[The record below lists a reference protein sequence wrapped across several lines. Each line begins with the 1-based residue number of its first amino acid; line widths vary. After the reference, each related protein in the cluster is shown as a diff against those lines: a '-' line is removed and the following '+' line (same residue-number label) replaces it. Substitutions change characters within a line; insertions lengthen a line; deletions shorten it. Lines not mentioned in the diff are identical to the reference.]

1 MQAEPGGATAR
12 DEAVTAGA
20 VREMEDATAG
30 SRLTP
35 TRAGAMHA
43 HDGTGRVRSG
53 ACATTQVLT
62 ASVLA
67 SLLAPAMLGA
77 QEGSACDGARV
88 TAVEIR
94 PEAPA
99 IIDRSAPRWARPV
112 LRVLLQSRTT
122 DTSAIRPYVLL
133 GAGESCS
140 EFERAETER
149 LLRAQPYLAEAKVR
163 TVAEEGGVRA
173 IVETQDDIPLIVG
186 LSLDDG
192 APSRVL
198 FGNANVL
205 GLGMLASAEWE
216 RGYAY
221 RDGFGAHFEHY
232 HLLGGR
238 RVAKLHAVRSPL
250 SADYSASVARPYL
263 TGAQRFAWSANYARS
278 EGWLGFPNPGDDAVS
293 LENARDLY
301 GLAALWRIGGRNRR
315 LLAGASLGHERG
327 TRAEEGVLVTDS
339 GFTDAGDT
347 PFAERY
353 QPFRTTSLAGILG
366 TRLLAYTPVL
376 GLDSLAGRQDVASGL
391 QLMGTLGY
399 DLGASREGG
408 EDGREPFGILDL
420 YVGRAR
426 TTWLTALA
434 VAVEGQRAEDGWADV
449 VANGRLAWYA
459 KAGER
464 RTHEAS
470 LEYMG
475 AWQTRRPYR
484 IVLSSRRGGV
494 RGYAGSQAAGGRL
507 MVLRLEERFAAGGF
521 GRMVGFGAAAFTD
534 LGKLWAG
541 DVPYGETT
549 SVRASLGT
557 ALLVAVPRR
566 SQSSYRVEA
575 AARLT
580 KDQDADKWNLRIV
593 RTAPYAT
600 FLREAGDLTRARR
613 GRPSSAL
620 ISSP

>member
-1 MQAEPGGATAR
+1 MIGRGATLSATHVNAGGAMDTQ
-12 DEAVTAGA
+12 
-20 VREMEDATAG
+20 
-30 SRLTP
+30 
-35 TRAGAMHA
+35 H
-43 HDGTGRVRSG
+43 VRSG
-53 ACATTQVLT
+53 WASRAR
-62 ASVLA
+62 ASVRVVATGAMA
-67 SLLAPAMLGA
+67 SLLVTASLGA
-77 QEGSACDGARV
+77 QDSTSCEGARV
-88 TAVEIR
+88 VAVEMR

-112 LRVLLQSRTT
+112 LKVLLQSRTT

-133 GAGESCS
+133 TEGEPCT
-140 EFERAETER
+140 EFERAESER
-149 LLRAQPYLAEAKVR
+149 LLRAQPYLAEAKVS
-163 TVAEEGGVRA
+163 TVPEAGGVRV

-192 APSRVL
+192 APSKVL

-221 RDGFGAHFEHY
+221 RDGFGAHLEHY
-232 HLLGGR
+232 HVLGGR
-238 RVAKLHAVRSPL
+238 RVARLHAVRSPL
-250 SADYSASVARPYL
+250 SADYGASLARPYL
-263 TGAQRFAWSANYARS
+263 TGAQRIAWSANFARS
-278 EGWLGFPNPGDDAVS
+278 ESFLNFPRPGESAVS
-293 LENARDLY
+293 LENARDMF

-327 TRAEEGVLVTDS
+327 SREAQGVFVTDS
-339 GFTDAGDT
+339 GFVDADDT

-366 TRLLAYTPVL
+366 TRLLSYQPVI
-376 GLDSLAGRQDVASGL
+376 GLDSQAARQDVASGL

-399 DLGASREGG
+399 DLDASRADGEGK
-408 EDGREPFGILDL
+408 REPFGMLDL
-420 YVGRAR
+420 YAGRAR
-426 TTWLTALA
+426 PTWLTALA
-434 VAVEGQRAEDGWADV
+434 VGLEAPRAEDGWADV

-459 KAGER
+459 KPTER
-464 RTHEAS
+464 RTHEVS
-470 LEYMG
+470 FEYMG

-494 RGYAGSQAAGGRL
+494 RGYGGSHASGGRL
-507 MVLRLEERFAAGGF
+507 AVLRLEERFAAGGF
-521 GRMVGFGAAAFTD
+521 GKMVGFGAAAFTD

-541 DVPYGETT
+541 DVPYGKTT
-549 SVRASLGT
+549 SVRTSLGT

-566 SQSSYRVEA
+566 SQSSYRIEA

-580 KDQDADKWNLRIV
+580 KDEDADKWTLRIV
-593 RTAPYAT
+593 RSAPYTT
-600 FLREAGDLTRARR
+600 FLREAADLTRARR
-613 GRPSSAL
+613 GRPASAL